1 MWYRQGRA
9 GVMDGSV
16 SPSEDLRL
24 RFTEVPSADP
34 KESPEHSEA
43 CFNPSMWEQTGV
55 SEVPP
60 QSPQAYQGTQTPEKQ
75 SILKRSEEQSQDVR
89 WLIPSFHTQRQEPM

>member
-34 KESPEHSEA
+34 KE
-43 CFNPSMWEQTGV
+43 TL
-55 SEVPP
+55 
-60 QSPQAYQGTQTPEKQ
+60 
-75 SILKRSEEQSQDVR
+75 SIVRHALKIGRAHV
-89 WLIPSFHTQRQEPM
+89 